1 MLQYYTIDSLEPN
14 ERDGKLVDEKKIKMP
29 IRRRFEALRSPHQA
43 VSDLGISKIKHI
55 KTYFVQC
62 QICTLGG
69 GRQVTYAAPP
79 LTNSALAGRNV
90 YPGDLRM
97 ASYGAFFG
105 RFFRAHKIVE
115 FST

>member
-1 MLQYYTIDSLEPN
+1 
-14 ERDGKLVDEKKIKMP
+14 MP

-79 LTNSALAGRNV
+79 LTNSALAGRNISKTIGRV
-90 YPGDLRM
+90 AFHQCHALAKRNICGPLQVHFKFTSGFNARANISDNGDVKAR
-97 ASYGAFFG
+97 S
-105 RFFRAHKIVE
+105 
-115 FST
+115 